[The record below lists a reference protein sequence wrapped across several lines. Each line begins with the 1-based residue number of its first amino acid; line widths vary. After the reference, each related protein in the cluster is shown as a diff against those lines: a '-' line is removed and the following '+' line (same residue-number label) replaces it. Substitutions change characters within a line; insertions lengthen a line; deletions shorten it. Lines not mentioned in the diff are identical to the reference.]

1 MHGRVSCLGFT
12 IIGAALVMACG
23 GGNEQANQ
31 QAAYPMNNPQQQ
43 GMNTTGQQQPMQQNQ
58 VGYGQP
64 VQQQP
69 VQQNQAGYGQP
80 VQQQPVQQQPVQQ
93 QPVQQQ
99 PVASAAVQ
107 EVDASMAAPVQP
119 LLTQLVKSQVPA
131 GAKPLGNLIVANF
144 PAPGGKLQKQIQLTL
159 NKCYTVVAA
168 GAPGVA
174 EVNLSLVPNLPLAT
188 AMAVDSTQGAQAVL
202 GPNPK
207 CYQQMLFSAPMNLVV
222 DVPAGQGLVAVQVY
236 EK

>member
-1 MHGRVSCLGFT
+1 MHGRVSCLGLT
-12 IIGAALVMACG
+12 IIGAALLSGCG
-23 GGNEQANQ
+23 GSTDTANQ
-31 QAAYPMNNPQQQ
+31 QAQYPMYNNPQQQ
-43 GMNTTGQQQPMQQNQ
+43 AGNPTYNAAGQQQPMQQAQ
-58 VGYGQP
+58 PGYGQQP
-64 VQQQP
+64 MQQ
-69 VQQNQAGYGQP
+69 QP

-99 PVASAAVQ
+99 PQPAAPAAVQ

-119 LLTQLVKSQVPA
+119 LLTQMVKSQVPP

-144 PAPGGKLQKQIQLTL
+144 PAGGKLQKQVQLTL
-159 NKCYTVVAA
+159 NKCYTVVGA
-168 GAPGVA
+168 GAPGVG

-188 AMAVDSTQGAQAVL
+188 ALAVDSTQGPQATL
-202 GPNPK
+202 GPNPN
-207 CYQQMLFSAPMNLVV
+207 CYKQILFSAPMNLVI